1 LNRSA
6 VFPARFGFPRLG
18 VNDPDSEFG
27 RNPANTSSSLPSSSN
42 LSPPLDPELDAP
54 LARVVVVRAVHRSP
68 GARAPTLTPVAR
80 APTFFAADDDVEQ
93 HTTPSAVVVVVD
105 DARIK
110 CLAEHDHDE
119 RATTTAAELRDNIE
133 TVPLRARAMGRR
145 ARRAC
150 EQL

>member
-1 LNRSA
+1 LTLLSLA
-6 VFPARFGFPRLG
+6 
-18 VNDPDSEFG
+18 S
-27 RNPANTSSSLPSSSN
+27 SSSLAPST
-42 LSPPLDPELDAP
+42 
-54 LARVVVVRAVHRSP
+54 ARRR
-68 GARAPTLTPVAR
+68 ARAPTLTPVAR